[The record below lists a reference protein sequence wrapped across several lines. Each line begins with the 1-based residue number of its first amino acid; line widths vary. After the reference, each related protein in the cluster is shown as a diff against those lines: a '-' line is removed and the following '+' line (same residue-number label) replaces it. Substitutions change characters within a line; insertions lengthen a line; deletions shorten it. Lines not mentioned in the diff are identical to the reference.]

1 MRKNTSSNKPTIKL
15 KKKLKN
21 KYNKRKKE
29 KRKSVNHKTQNP
41 CLHSSP
47 WPVSHQKFPLLSLP
61 PMAILVSS
69 KAELKRRE
77 KEKKK
82 AKSAGFE
89 SLGLSSNVF
98 RGIKRKGYRVPTPI
112 QRKTMPLILSGID
125 VVAMAR
131 TGSGK
136 TAAFL
141 LPMLEKLKQHVPQAG
156 VRALILSPTRDLAL
170 QTLKFTKELGRFTG
184 FLLFLSS

>member
-1 MRKNTSSNKPTIKL
+1 
-15 KKKLKN
+15 
-21 KYNKRKKE
+21 
-29 KRKSVNHKTQNP
+29 
-41 CLHSSP
+41 
-47 WPVSHQKFPLLSLP
+47 
-61 PMAILVSS
+61 MAGTNQLQVSS

-77 KEKKK
+77 KQKKK
-82 AKSAGFE
+82 AKSGGFE
-89 SLGLSSNVF
+89 SLGLSANVF

-112 QRKTMPLILSGID
+112 QRKTMPLILAGND

-141 LPMLEKLKQHVPQAG
+141 VPMIERLQQHVPQSG

-184 FLLFLSS
+184 IYFF